1 MSAARNVGI
10 GVVGLLFLVGVLLA
24 GVFFLS
30 NGKLTKTYPASA
42 VDLSVRTDSASVAR
56 GEYLVN
62 AVVACRDCH
71 GEDLGGTYF
80 MDAGPMGKIAA
91 PNLTTGR
98 GGVSGTYSGRDWDL
112 AIRHGIEPGGRG
124 LLFMPSEAYTHLAD
138 EEVEDIVAYLGSL
151 PPVDR
156 EFDSPKLGPVTRM
169 LLATGQPIQ
178 SAAHIDHDQARPKRA
193 PQGASAERGAHLVEV
208 SGCRACHGADLS
220 GGKVPGADP
229 SWPPAAN
236 LTPDPAA
243 LGRYNETS
251 FEHVLRTGEKLDGS
265 KIDPTTM
272 PWQAYAQM
280 APEETRAIWTY
291 LQTVQAVP
299 TK

>member
-10 GVVGLLFLVGVLLA
+10 GVTGLLVLIGILLA
-24 GVFFLS
+24 GVFVLS
-30 NGKLTKTYPASA
+30 NSKMNRTYSVSA
-42 VDLSVRTDSASVAR
+42 VDLTVRTDSASVAR
-56 GEYLVN
+56 GEYLVS

-71 GEDLGGTYF
+71 GEDLGGAYF
-80 MDAGPMGKIAA
+80 MDAGAMGEIAA
-91 PNLTTGR
+91 PNLTRGT
-98 GGVSGTYSGRDWDL
+98 GGVGGTYSGRDWDL
-112 AIRHGIEPGGRG
+112 ALRHGVAPDGRA

-138 EEVEDIVAYLGSL
+138 EEVEDIVAYLHSL

-178 SAAHIDHDQARPKRA
+178 SAAYLDHEQNRPKRA
-193 PQGASAERGAHLVEV
+193 PQGASLERGAHLVEV

-236 LTPDPAA
+236 LTPHPSA
-243 LGRYNETS
+243 LGRYAEPT
-251 FEHVLRTGEKLDGS
+251 FEHVLRTGEKLDGG

-280 APEETRAIWTY
+280 EPQEIQAIWTY
-291 LQTVQAVP
+291 LQSVP
-299 TK
+299 EVAAK